1 MSTIVFPTLVSVI
14 VVSAVSLVGISLF
27 LLKGNTLERFLIPLI
42 SISTGALL
50 GDVFIHIIPEMAEE
64 AEIFSSTLLI
74 ILVGIIV
81 SFMIEKTVHWRHCHV
96 LPSEQH
102 YHPMGILNL
111 IGDGIHNF
119 VDGALIAGSFLV
131 SIPVGIATT
140 VAVALHEIPQEIG
153 DCAILLYSGYE
164 KRKVLFFNFLS
175 ACTAIIGAMVI
186 LIFSTSLPMIG
197 TYALPFAAGNF
208 LYIAGAD
215 LIPELHKETRLPH
228 AFLQL
233 LCMVGGILL
242 MYALT
247 FLE

>member
-1 MSTIVFPTLVSVI
+1 MTAVFPTLLSVI
-14 VVSAVSLVGISLF
+14 LVSAISFVGIALF
-27 LLKGNTLERFLIPLI
+27 LLKRNALERFLIPLI

-64 AEIFSSTLLI
+64 TEIFANTLLFV
-74 ILVGIIV
+74 LVGIII

-102 YHPMGILNL
+102 YHPMGLLNL

-153 DCAILLYSGYE
+153 DCAILLYSGYG
-164 KRKVLFFNFLS
+164 KKKVLLFNFLS
-175 ACTAIIGAMVI
+175 GCTAIIGAIII
-186 LIFSTSLPMIG
+186 LLFSTSLPVVG
-197 TYALPFAAGNF
+197 TYMLPLAAGNF

-215 LIPELHKETRLPH
+215 LIPELHKETRLGH

-233 LCMVGGILL
+233 LSMVGGILL
-242 MYALT
+242 MYGLT